1 MNDMVAINQIGE
13 MIVIHTDNPNKEV
26 ISDRLQMLLMADVD
40 PRSIVVFDN
49 NDYTVYTNRA
59 RARTLNSVP
68 GIGWA
73 APMCFIP

>member
-13 MIVIHTDNPNKEV
+13 MIVIHTDNPGKEV

-49 NDYTVYTNRA
+49 KDYTVYTNRPK
-59 RARTLNSVP
+59 ARTLDSVP